1 MCIHQAYLVRKSN
14 NICKYSCEFGME
26 KGAECGKVSEKAR
39 DMCGTLKGILTGG
52 DKSKNMWI

>member
-1 MCIHQAYLVRKSN
+1 
-14 NICKYSCEFGME
+14 ME

-52 DKSKNMWI
+52 DKSKTCEFSFAHVGKVETFSLSLPFEK